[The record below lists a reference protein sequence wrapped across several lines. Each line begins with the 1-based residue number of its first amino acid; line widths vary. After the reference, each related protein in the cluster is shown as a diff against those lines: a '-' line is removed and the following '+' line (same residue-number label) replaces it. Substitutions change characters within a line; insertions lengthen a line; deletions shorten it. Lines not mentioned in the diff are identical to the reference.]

1 MSSFTQL
8 IQRCHAEPHDKLLVA
23 TQLSAYYKP
32 NVANEAYEDIEAF
45 YRVNPHIITHQFVAM
60 LLLQQAQ
67 CAGNSYI
74 DLTSLVNNQFF
85 EKMDSDNPTQ
95 YATENGQ
102 SLTGAQCTSYE
113 EIEMSIQALIAHPIH
128 GQLLVI
134 DKQRLFSRKVYEYEQ
149 FISQQISQK
158 ITTSNERLNPN
169 VKTVFEQLY
178 PSPIKNIWQAMASV
192 TALNQSFF
200 IINGGPGTGKTYTV
214 IRTLLLHLA
223 QADKRL
229 NFALCAPTGKAAQRM
244 SESIV
249 NEVQHLS
256 RQGIAPELLANIPT
270 TASTVH
276 RLLGLGYHR
285 NYAKYHQGN
294 PLPHDVLVI
303 DEASMLDTRLMF
315 RILSAV
321 KPSTRIL
328 LIGDTAQLPSVESG
342 NILKDVMPVHVNQFS
357 STMMQWVESVSSEL
371 SSQYLTSC
379 AEIPGENSQWNDY
392 AATLLTN
399 MRSTHHVN
407 ELANAIYQ
415 NNVNGAITALDNVI
429 TRWSTSSP
437 KLSNLASS
445 TLLYRPDEVDE
456 QQVKHNFNALIKTMS
471 DAYFKPLLSTL
482 EPTAALALLRQF
494 RILSPI
500 RHSAMGIEGI
510 NKAIDQLLDPSTKKS
525 ADPDRHLYHGK
536 AILITQNDMQLGIYN
551 GDSGVILRNEAQQLT
566 AYIDRGDQAPLAIS
580 PYRIAK
586 FQSAYAMTIHKT
598 QGSEFDQV
606 LIVLPSGLIHPMSKE
621 LLYTGITRAK
631 QYVAVT
637 GATSDFVKAIYTT
650 HARHTNIV
658 IEPNKPCLTQIT
670 DEKRV

>member
-1 MSSFTQL
+1 MSTFAAL
-8 IQRCHAEPHDKLLVA
+8 MQRCHADPHDKMLVA
-23 TQLSAYYKP
+23 TQLSAYYKNNP
-32 NVANEAYEDIEAF
+32 ETANYEDIEA
-45 YRVNPHIITHQFVAM
+45 YYYLNSKIVTHQFVAL

-74 DLTSLVNNQFF
+74 ELETLIGNKFF
-85 EKMDSDNPTQ
+85 YKMDSEHPDR
-95 YATENGQ
+95 YALEDGE
-102 SLTGAQCTSYE
+102 LMTGVECTSYVV
-113 EIEMSIQALIAHPIH
+113 IESCIQELIDHPLH
-128 GQLLVI
+128 GHLLVMNNR
-134 DKQRLFSRKVYEYEQ
+134 RLFSRKIYDYEQ
-149 FISQQISQK
+149 FISAQISQR
-158 ITTSNERLNPN
+158 ITTTTATLNPR
-169 VKTVFEQLY
+169 VKSIFEQLY
-178 PSPIKNIWQAMASV
+178 PSPISNIWQAMASV

-244 SESIV
+244 SESII
-249 NEVQHLS
+249 NEVQNLS
-256 RQGIAPELLANIPT
+256 HHGIASELLTDIPT

-276 RLLGLGYHR
+276 RLLGLGYSR

-294 PLPHDVLVI
+294 PLPHDILVI

-342 NILKDVMPVHVNQFS
+342 NILKDVMPTHANQFS
-357 STMMQWVESVSSEL
+357 VAMLDWVNSVSPEL
-371 SSQYLTSC
+371 GSQYLAASTFAPS
-379 AEIPGENSQWNDY
+379 EGGQTNDY

-415 NNVNGAITALDNVI
+415 NNATAASAALDNVVAL
-429 TRWSTSSP
+429 WSNSAPAVST
-437 KLSNLASS
+437 LSS
-445 TLLYRPDEVDE
+445 TTLLQPTNDVDE
-456 QQVKHNFNALIKTMS
+456 QVLKRDFKALIKTLS
-471 DAYFKPLLSTL
+471 DAYFKPLLTSIQ
-482 EPTAALALLRQF
+482 PTDALALMRQF
-494 RILSPI
+494 RILSPV
-500 RHSAMGIEGI
+500 RKGTMGIEGI
-510 NKAIDQLLDPSTKKS
+510 NKAIDQLLDSASAKA

-566 AYIDRGDQAPLAIS
+566 AYIDRGEQPPLAIS
-580 PYRIAK
+580 PYRITK

-606 LIVLPSGLIHPMSKE
+606 LIVLPSGLTHSMSKE

-631 QYVAVT
+631 HYVAVT
-637 GATSDFVKAIYTT
+637 GLASDFIKAIHTT
-650 HARHTNIV
+650 QVRNTNIT
-658 IEPNKPCLTQIT
+658 IEPGKPHHIQIT
-670 DEKRV
+670 DENRA